1 MALMAGFNAALGRII
16 ITTDGDLQDNPE
28 DIPLLAVELEKGLD
42 LVNGWR
48 LSRSDSA
55 VRRLGSRLYNS
66 TVRRITGL
74 DIHDFNCGF
83 KGYRSDAAR
92 TLCIYGQHH
101 RYIPLHA
108 HLLGF
113 KVGEVRVTNSP
124 RKHGQSKYRA
134 IRYQGLFDL
143 LSILFTYRFGMSPLH
158 FFGVISLFLIVP
170 SLLILGTM
178 IGEHLLAL
186 IGVADH
192 SLLLERPL
200 LSISLNMLVMGTLI
214 FLTGFVCDFILHHQ
228 IRTNIADFMALAVR
242 SVSRPTGNPG
252 ATPRV
257 D

>member
-1 MALMAGFNAALGRII
+1 
-16 ITTDGDLQDNPE
+16 
-28 DIPLLAVELEKGLD
+28 
-42 LVNGWR
+42 
-48 LSRSDSA
+48 
-55 VRRLGSRLYNS
+55 
-66 TVRRITGL
+66 
-74 DIHDFNCGF
+74 
-83 KGYRSDAAR
+83 
-92 TLCIYGQHH
+92 
-101 RYIPLHA
+101 
-108 HLLGF
+108 
-113 KVGEVRVTNSP
+113 
-124 RKHGQSKYRA
+124 
-134 IRYQGLFDL
+134 
-143 LSILFTYRFGMSPLH
+143 MSPLH